1 MTTTFDAQLLG
12 QTEKAANAILAR
24 LLAGPGLTEPQWV
37 TLTLT
42 INGGGQLDR
51 GGLIERV
58 ARALHVSD
66 AEARA
71 RVAELAAAE
80 MLHVPESDGAPVTVT
95 DTGQRVYGAVRAEVG
110 EVTQRLWGDLPAED
124 LTTAGRVLSTVLT
137 RARAELSSEV
147 RRPDL
152 P

>member
-42 INGGGQLDR
+42 MKTGGTLTR
-51 GGLIERV
+51 SELVERV
-58 ARALHVSD
+58 VDALHID
-66 AEARA
+66 GAQAQA

-80 MLHVPESDGAPVTVT
+80 LLHIPGDDRDPVRVTETGRRIYDGI
-95 DTGQRVYGAVRAEVG
+95 RAETAK
-110 EVTQRLWGDLPAED
+110 VTERLWGDLPAGD
-124 LTTAGRVLSTVLT
+124 LATAASVLSTVLT
-137 RARAELSSEV
+137 RAQAEL
-147 RRPDL
+147 RRV
-152 P
+152 